1 MIRGMKPYSA
11 AALAAGLL
19 LLAPLA
25 AQAQEKTQT
34 RSFKWVDSKGVVH
47 YGDSVPAEYSRS
59 ETIELNRQGIEMRQL
74 PAQLSP
80 GDAKTAEERAAAAAR
95 QQQHDQFLL
104 ATYTSTREIEQ
115 LRDERVGLIE
125 GQIVAAGGFLAAAE
139 SHMKTLQE
147 RAKNFRPYA
156 VSPTARRMPDPLA
169 EEIVRTLNEAR
180 SQREVMQ
187 KKQVEK
193 DALRSTFQ
201 ADIERYDVL
210 LARRSAAR

>member
-11 AALAAGLL
+11 ASLAAGLL
-19 LLAPLA
+19 LLTPLA
-25 AQAQEKTQT
+25 VRADDAAPT

-47 YGDSVPAEYSRS
+47 YGDSIPAEYAHGQ
-59 ETIELNRQGIEMRQL
+59 TTELNRQGIEVRQL

-80 GDAKTAEERAAAAAR
+80 GEARSAEEREAALAR

-115 LRDERVGLIE
+115 LRDERVALVE
-125 GQIVAAGGFLAAAE
+125 GQIVAARGFLAAAE
-139 SHMKTLQE
+139 THMKSLQE

-156 VSPTARRMPDPLA
+156 ASPNARRMPDPLA
-169 EEIVRTLNEAR
+169 EELVRTLNEER
-180 SQREVMQ
+180 SQREVVQ

-193 DALRSTFQ
+193 DALRTTFQ
-201 ADIERYDVL
+201 ADIERYDAL
-210 LARRSAAR
+210 IARRSASR